1 MSPRARWALASVLV
15 LLACGLAQAK
25 TVPQAEEAAVPTPG
39 IDAGKAQQGAEL
51 VAHML
56 EDADGDNGDEPLCS
70 DTVDAAK
77 RTGLGSCQQQAPA
90 ATRAAAAAA
99 DGGAGLGPDDASR
112 YMSID
117 EAKAAALKQ
126 LQEAKANPLAAFAK
140 WLADNKKGYTA
151 DSEEGKRV
159 FARFLEVIESGIKH
173 NSDPA
178 TLYAVS
184 AAPPGRFTLHS
195 MSPHLLLRPSYSL
208 IDNRNTL
215 NAAQNTGSKCFAD
228 WAFAVTAAMQAQSYL
243 STGTLLPNLSN
254 QQLVDCAVTSSSYG
268 GVMAESDY
276 PYEMSSYRPFTDSP
290 RKTCRASSKTS
301 SKRYTISGFN
311 YLNHDEEEMRML
323 PFAIVGYG
331 SATVSGQERAVLA
344 GPRAWGSSWGGLVV
358 PGHFRIKR
366 GAGLA
371 GITFNP
377 LTIKSVSLKSSASK
391 CTTSTA
397 WTPGVYSAWKK
408 TIYNKYWS
416 VAATGACNQYGYSY
430 NAADKASAE
439 KSALDACTAGFKVP
453 CAIMRSGQA
462 TCTNA
467 TRIADLK
474 AWVEAKAQ
482 PGQIYAV
489 AINGT
494 CGTGYG
500 RWSSSDWSYVNDVV
514 KDCNADML
522 AKYGTSASPACGIIL
537 SGKKPA
543 AVTKCTDSSKWQTS
557 RTAAISNTY
566 WGYSWAVTTDPRC
579 GNQWYTYNQP
589 TLDAAKNYYPDK
601 CNAAAA
607 PTFGANACSVV
618 DFGTAQCTD
627 STTWQNALVLAK
639 DKTSSGKYWAVF
651 SDKLC
656 TYRWYSYNYASEDA
670 VKAATGLTTCNNNAT
685 ARGLSAYSCGIV
697 AYGKKW

>member
-1 MSPRARWALASVLV
+1 
-15 LLACGLAQAK
+15 
-25 TVPQAEEAAVPTPG
+25 
-39 IDAGKAQQGAEL
+39 
-51 VAHML
+51 
-56 EDADGDNGDEPLCS
+56 
-70 DTVDAAK
+70 
-77 RTGLGSCQQQAPA
+77 
-90 ATRAAAAAA
+90 
-99 DGGAGLGPDDASR
+99 
-112 YMSID
+112 MSID
-117 EAKAAALKQ
+117 EAKAAALSSCRKPRPT
-126 LQEAKANPLAAFAK
+126 PLAAFAK

-178 TLYAVS
+178 TLYAVGLTSQLDRGLDGRPPTSHRRS
-184 AAPPGRFTLHS
+184 ARSLFSSAPKSTPATC
-195 MSPHLLLRPSYSL
+195 SYSL

-215 NAAQNTGSKCFAD
+215 NAAQNTGS
-228 WAFAVTAAMQAQSYL
+228 SYL

-268 GVMAESDY
+268 GENLGCDGGQVDIALDYAQREGVMAESDY

-311 YLNHDEEEMRML
+311 YLNHDEEEMRMALCSGQAGAILVEMNTCDALFSYKGGILTSDCLYESYSDEPFDNNVL

-331 SATVSGQERAVLA
+331 SATVSGKSVPYWLVRA
-344 GPRAWGSSWGGLVV
+344 AWGSSWGDSSY
-358 PGHFRIKR
+358 PATSASR

-408 TIYNKYWS
+408 TIYN
-416 VAATGACNQYGYSY
+416 NYSY

-639 DKTSSGKYWAVF
+639 DKTSSGKYWACF
-651 SDKLC
+651 
-656 TYRWYSYNYASEDA
+656 
-670 VKAATGLTTCNNNAT
+670 LT
-685 ARGLSAYSCGIV
+685 SCALPLV
-697 AYGKKW
+697 Q